1 MGKKKIITAVIGTSI
16 ISILLGTVTY
26 NGVKGIKNFLDDK
39 NAEQN
44 DFLKDIE
51 NNDNTNQNTDVIDDD
66 INNFPQEV
74 PTNTKFE
81 GENAYVYI
89 NKYNPKAFA
98 TPKISFTKNGDISEN
113 ELNST
118 KVNITGNFIETSIR
132 YIVSAQNSVA
142 PNIYSSGWN
151 KYVAN
156 ADITLSNLQGKQ
168 YIWILVLGTDGKI
181 YTSCSNYFEMSIKAI
196 SPEIS
201 FTKNGDIV
209 QNSLN
214 WTKINVTGSYVESSI
229 KYIVSA
235 QNSVVPNI
243 YLNNWNTYTAGSDIT
258 LSNLQGRQYIWAIV
272 LGTDGQ
278 IYTSCSNYFEM
289 LASYTV
295 PVISF
300 TKNGD
305 SVENILNS
313 TKLTMA
319 GDYTP
324 GSIKYVI
331 DTQNTVA
338 PDLSLGTWNAYTAGS
353 DISLSNLHGKQ
364 YIWVQVQGKD
374 GVTYTSCSNYFEMLV
389 SYTIPVISFT
399 KNGDSVE
406 NILNS
411 TKLNITDHYAT
422 NSVKYII
429 DTQNIV
435 APNLSLVTW
444 NAYTAGS
451 DISLTGLQGKQ
462 YIWVVVQGKDGV
474 TYTSCSNYFEMLV
487 SYTVPVI
494 SFTKNGDSVENILN
508 STKLNITDHYT
519 TNSVKYIIDT
529 QNIVAPDLSLVTW
542 NAYTAGSDIS
552 LTGLQGKQYIWVVV
566 QGKDGVT
573 YTSCSNYFEML
584 VSYTVPVISFTKNGD
599 SVENILNSTK
609 LNVTDH
615 YIANTIKYMIDTQN
629 TVAPDLNLVSWNTY
643 VSNTDISLSNLQGKQ
658 YIWVQVQG
666 RDGVTYTSCSNFFEM
681 LINWPTVNPLIV
693 GLRRPSAAAQFVY
706 DVFLDDFIYSGY
718 KIKFDIE
725 ISTPDLKLVEYA
737 FSMDGI
743 KPSNYT
749 ALTALEYNKN
759 LSTTQIIS
767 YQKIF
772 AMNEI
777 NADKTGRIWFRVT
790 DVHDQ
795 VTEMSVQTYVFSTI
809 QFN

>member
-278 IYTSCSNYFEM
+278 I
-289 LASYTV
+289 
-295 PVISF
+295 
-300 TKNGD
+300 
-305 SVENILNS
+305 
-313 TKLTMA
+313 
-319 GDYTP
+319 
-324 GSIKYVI
+324 
-331 DTQNTVA
+331 
-338 PDLSLGTWNAYTAGS
+338 
-353 DISLSNLHGKQ
+353 
-364 YIWVQVQGKD
+364 
-374 GVTYTSCSNYFEMLV
+374 
-389 SYTIPVISFT
+389 
-399 KNGDSVE
+399 
-406 NILNS
+406 
-411 TKLNITDHYAT
+411 
-422 NSVKYII
+422 
-429 DTQNIV
+429 
-435 APNLSLVTW
+435 
-444 NAYTAGS
+444 
-451 DISLTGLQGKQ
+451 
-462 YIWVVVQGKDGV
+462 
-474 TYTSCSNYFEMLV
+474 YTSCSNYFEMLV